1 MPLLVYASFGF
12 WHLVFFGIWR
22 FWHLAL
28 LACDAFGMVLLAWHF
43 WLLALLVLLAFGPC
57 GIRHF
62 VVNLAIGIFAPGRF
76 TNLLAFGIVSIA
88 TLIILHFKHWH
99 FEHLALL
106 AFGNLEI

>member
-62 VVNLAIGIFAPGRF
+62 VVNLAICIFAPGRF

-99 FEHLALL
+99 FEHLAL
-106 AFGNLEI
+106 